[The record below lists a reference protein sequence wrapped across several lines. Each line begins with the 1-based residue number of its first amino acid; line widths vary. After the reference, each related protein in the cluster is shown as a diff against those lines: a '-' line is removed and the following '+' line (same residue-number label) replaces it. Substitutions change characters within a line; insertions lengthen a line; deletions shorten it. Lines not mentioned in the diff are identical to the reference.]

1 MNLKHK
7 NGKFNLQYDLVF
19 KKFFAD
25 PNNSSPLIQFLE
37 DIYSFDIKQIRLL
50 EVENFVKIEDEEDSI
65 AKIIFDISV
74 ELEDGSIVEIEL
86 QRQNQEQF
94 KERSLF
100 YLSRTYSGTYNNK
113 IEGPN
118 KYKSLKQC
126 YALNIMSETLFDD
139 NRAVHQFRF
148 KDDETFEDYLS
159 DDGFSVTYLELSK
172 HSLNPRIQAWI
183 DLFNLGEVRESDDRF
198 EENVMVWYGDLNLTR
213 DEIIRAEKRQKAI
226 DDNNA
231 FLADTLEKG
240 IEKGKTEFKEEIK
253 EEVIV
258 SEKISSISKLRKLNL
273 TEAEIIDFIG
283 EDYAY
288 LLNQDSK

>member
-1 MNLKHK
+1 
-7 NGKFNLQYDLVF
+7 
-19 KKFFAD
+19 
-25 PNNSSPLIQFLE
+25 
-37 DIYSFDIKQIRLL
+37 
-50 EVENFVKIEDEEDSI
+50 
-65 AKIIFDISV
+65 
-74 ELEDGSIVEIEL
+74 
-86 QRQNQEQF
+86 
-94 KERSLF
+94 
-100 YLSRTYSGTYNNK
+100 
-113 IEGPN
+113 
-118 KYKSLKQC
+118 
-126 YALNIMSETLFDD
+126 
-139 NRAVHQFRF
+139 
-148 KDDETFEDYLS
+148 
-159 DDGFSVTYLELSK
+159 
-172 HSLNPRIQAWI
+172 
-183 DLFNLGEVRESDDRF
+183 
-198 EENVMVWYGDLNLTR
+198 MVWYGDLNLTR